1 MPRYRLKLKF
11 LTPFYTGTRNK
22 ELTSPD
28 KIIHSDT
35 IFSAIINMYSLV
47 YGLKDTEKFLQKVI
61 KENVFQCSSA
71 FPLVDNIYFV
81 PKPIGYKL
89 GFDEPK
95 KEKKIQF
102 IDVSLLY
109 SGRNVDKGWIEK
121 ITQCL
126 ADAIKVDEKPRVSV
140 DRITSS
146 SNIYYMAAIDIYYK
160 AAKEVGKNV
169 NYWLFIDVSEE
180 YDERIKTAIKVL
192 GDEGIGGERTY
203 GYGQFVPEFV
213 VDNQEYSGN
222 KYLLLSVCKPE
233 ESEVKNISTSG
244 YKIIRRGGYAYT
256 PYQEI
261 STEIR
266 HDIYNLFAE
275 GSVFEEKINGEVVE
289 AGYNP
294 IHKLYKDYRAY
305 LLPFN
310 M

>member
-1 MPRYRLKLKF
+1 MIKMPRYRVKLKF

-35 IFSAIINMYSLV
+35 IFSAIINVYSLI
-47 YGLKDTEKFLQKVI
+47 YGLEETEKFLQKVI
-61 KENVFQCSSA
+61 KENAFQCSSA

-81 PKPIGYKL
+81 PKPIGYRI
-89 GFDEPK
+89 GFDELK

-102 IDVSLLY
+102 IDIALLY
-109 SGRNVDKGWIEK
+109 SNGSIDKEWIEK
-121 ITQCL
+121 VTRRL
-126 ADAIKVDEKPRVSV
+126 NNAIEVDEKPRVSI

-146 SNIYYMAAIDIYYK
+146 SNIYYMAAV
-160 AAKEVGKNV
+160 EVRENV
-169 NYWLFIDVSEE
+169 NYWFFIDVSEE
-180 YDERIKTAIKVL
+180 YDEKIKTAIKVL

-213 VDNQEYSGN
+213 VDNQVYSGN
-222 KYLLLSVCKPE
+222 KYLLLSVYKPA
-233 ESEVKNISTSG
+233 ESEVKNIATSG
-244 YKIIRRGGYAYT
+244 YKIIRRGGYSYT

-266 HDIYNLFAE
+266 YDIYNLFAE
-275 GSVFEEKINGEVVE
+275 GSVFEEKISGEVIGV
-289 AGYNP
+289 GYNP